1 MEYDEKK
8 NKLRQNSAWAK
19 RESELKVR
27 NELKKTRILQL
38 QDKGYFMCIRSLK
51 VVSAMIVLE
60 CTMLTSYFTLVFRMS
75 LLNKIG

>member
-1 MEYDEKK
+1 MRRD
-8 NKLRQNSAWAK
+8 STWAK

-27 NELKKTRILQL
+27 IETKKSRIQKL

-60 CTMLTSYFTLVFRMS
+60 CTMLTSYFTLAFRMS
-75 LLNKIG
+75 FLNKIG